1 MGLWDAKYTNMKEE
15 KIEIS
20 ERHHRL
26 IVKIS
31 EVETRILR
39 VQKKVKSG
47 DELVKYEQ
55 DQKTL
60 SKYMV
65 ELTAII
71 EERRKNAAKLK
82 TYNKEQNRQL
92 ELRFIDFM

>member
-1 MGLWDAKYTNMKEE
+1 MGLWDAKYTNMKDMKEE

-20 ERHHRL
+20 ERHHLL

-60 SKYMV
+60 SKYTV
-65 ELTAII
+65 ELAAII
-71 EERRKNAAKLK
+71 EERKKNAAKLR
-82 TYNKEQNRQL
+82 TYQL
-92 ELRFIDFM
+92 YYGKD